1 VIDLT
6 PKAPMR
12 RSSGPSGP
20 TSSRRSLRLVWS
32 QPSRP
37 GEERPRRLLGLS
49 VACLFSGGLLM
60 GTNGMSR
67 APAFIRIPVAA
78 LTGVGAL
85 SLILSGA
92 LLALE
97 KGRRVRD
104 GRPSAAEL
112 PPASERFR
120 QEERR

>member
-1 VIDLT
+1 MIDLT
-6 PKAPMR
+6 PMAPMR

-20 TSSRRSLRLVWS
+20 TSRRSLRLVWS

-37 GEERPRRLLGLS
+37 GEERPRRLLRLS

-60 GTNGMSR
+60 GTSGMSR
-67 APAFIRIPVAA
+67 ASAFIRIPVAA
-78 LTGVGAL
+78 LTGVGAF

-112 PPASERFR
+112 PPVSERFR